1 MSQPLL
7 ISSEQNP
14 QFKIYKSLLTAK
26 GIKEHRQFFLMGE
39 KLVSEFLSEFLRDF
53 KQQSKNVFYENFSI
67 QGLVCSTKHLLPTL
81 QDLRMTKLTP
91 ELFNQIDPL
100 GTDSP
105 LLLLSYT
112 PIAEKDLSAQPRG
125 LEVICPLG
133 DPKNI
138 GALTRSALAFGAQ
151 EIILTQEAAHPF
163 LPQSV
168 KASAGAVLKI
178 RFSKTGALK
187 QIPLCGEDF
196 ALDLHGKALQSIHW
210 PQNLRLWIGEEG
222 PGLNLTEEQIK
233 KMRFINIPTGP
244 VESLNAMVSASLA
257 MWEWK
262 KSQT

>member
-1 MSQPLL
+1 MSQPFL

-39 KLVSEFLSEFLRDF
+39 KLVNEFLSGFN
-53 KQQSKNVFYENFSI
+53 QQSKCALYENFSI
-67 QGLVCSTKHLLPTL
+67 QGFVCSTKHPPPSSP
-81 QDLRMTKLTP
+81 DLRMTKLTP
-91 ELFNQIDPL
+91 ELFNQLDPL

-112 PIAEKDLSAQPRG
+112 RIAEKDLSAQPIG
-125 LEVICPLG
+125 LEILCPLG

-138 GALTRSALAFGAQ
+138 GALARSALAFGAQ

-178 RFSKTGALK
+178 QFSRTGTLK
-187 QIPLCGEDF
+187 QTPLCGKDF
-196 ALDLHGKALQSIHW
+196 ALDLHGKALQSIRW

-222 PGLNLTEEQIK
+222 PGLNLTEEQTK